1 MELGGNGYF
10 SPGVVGEAEN
20 GLRPSRL
27 FCSVFYSASSI
38 LVFLLC
44 LWVGS
49 LSGDGRT
56 GDRGDNS
63 YYFVVNVM
71 LYPDMMLFV
80 VSCMVVNLDFMI
92 M

>member
-38 LVFLLC
+38 LVFCFVFFVFL
-44 LWVGS
+44 S
-49 LSGDGRT
+49 LSHCQEMEEPGIG
-56 GDRGDNS
+56 G
-63 YYFVVNVM
+63 
-71 LYPDMMLFV
+71 
-80 VSCMVVNLDFMI
+80 
-92 M
+92 